1 MQNKEESLP
10 EAENKAFAFLKEELS
25 EHYSLSEKV
34 WTLMIKVANQL
45 PEMYLKDMRS
55 SLKVALS
62 LITRIPNDLR
72 CVAQTALYGY
82 PVQAVSLTASIYEA
96 AYTIAYI
103 GSDEKLAQDW
113 IKHEDPT
120 RLFKDIRTI
129 TKGYLKNLGVPD
141 VERQSNTE
149 YRVYR
154 QLCLAKHSNPLFIK
168 QRGISRSGNSFFSN
182 NGPDTSEESVRDAW
196 FALEHASALSLI
208 AIASFIINHV
218 PKERQPEVIKE
229 YEELGK
235 KRKNLES
242 RAKERWGTKDP
253 FPGRW

>member
-1 MQNKEESLP
+1 MQNTEESLA

-34 WTLMIKVANQL
+34 WLLMAEVINQV
-45 PEMYLKDMRS
+45 PEMPLNDMRS
-55 SLKVALS
+55 ALKVALP
-62 LITRIPNDLR
+62 LITRISNDLR

-82 PVQAVSLTASIYEA
+82 SVQAVSLTASIYEA

-103 GSDEKLAQDW
+103 GCDEKLAQDW
-113 IKHEDPT
+113 IDHEDPT

-129 TKGYLKNLGVPD
+129 TKGHLKNLGVPD
-141 VERQSNTE
+141 VERQSNAE

-154 QLCLAKHSNPLFIK
+154 QLCWAKHSNPLLIK
-168 QRGISRSGNSFFSN
+168 QHGISRSGNSFFFN
-182 NGPDTSEESVRDAW
+182 NGPDTSDQSVKAAW

-208 AIASFIINHV
+208 AIISFIINHV
-218 PKERQPEVIKE
+218 PKERQPEVIKK
-229 YEELGK
+229 YDELGK
-235 KRKNLES
+235 QRKILES
-242 RAKERWGTKDP
+242 RAKKRWGTKDP